1 MCRKSAHKRNNSDG
15 TLQLTASSSLH
26 DLTSLDSASTAAA
39 AAGSQ
44 SAPRRRSVFVTT
56 GGSDNIAALSTNDN
70 KPEVQ

>member
-1 MCRKSAHKRNNSDG
+1 VCRKSAHKRNNSDG

-56 GGSDNIAALSTNDN
+56 GGTDIAALSTNDN
-70 KPEVQ
+70 KPEVDR

>member
-1 MCRKSAHKRNNSDG
+1 VCRKSAHKRNNSDG
-15 TLQLTASSSLH
+15 TLQLTASSLH
-26 DLTSLDSASTAAA
+26 DLTSLDSSASTAAA

-56 GGSDNIAALSTNDN
+56 GGTDIAALSTNDN

>member
-1 MCRKSAHKRNNSDG
+1 VCRKSAHKRNNSDG

-39 AAGSQ
+39 AAAGSQ

-56 GGSDNIAALSTNDN
+56 GGTDIAALSTNDN